1 MRTSPSVF
9 ITGCSSGFGLG
20 LAVELARRGWQV
32 LPSMRDPGKRA
43 ALDSAWTEADMG
55 GSPHIIALDV
65 RSLDSVRAAAE
76 AATDWL
82 GGPPDALV
90 HSAGYTTIG
99 FFEDLAAGQARDV
112 VETNL
117 LGAMEVTR
125 AFLPGMR
132 SRGSGRIMVL
142 SSNAVNV
149 PHPMFAPYAATKWGL
164 EGWAE
169 ALAMELAPFGVH
181 VLVAQPGAHRTRFSD
196 NLQPAL
202 PPGSAYADIFA
213 AAMKPLEWLGAHQ
226 RDAAHAVRVMADVL
240 ESPRPAFRTRLG
252 PDAIVCA
259 AAARVLPYRVRSG
272 ILGRFLGLPAS
283 PGRVPPSVPDSS
295 VTVQRPSRSAS

>member
-1 MRTSPSVF
+1 MTDASPSVF

-43 ALDSAWTEADMG
+43 ALDRAWTEADLD
-55 GSPHIIALDV
+55 GSPHVIALDV

-76 AATDWL
+76 AVTDRL

-90 HSAGYTTIG
+90 HSAGYTTVG
-99 FFEDLAAGQARDV
+99 FFEDLTANQVRDV

-117 LGAMEVTR
+117 LGVMEVTR

-149 PHPMFAPYAATKWGL
+149 PHPLFAPYAATKWGL

-169 ALAMELAPFGVH
+169 ALAMELTPFGVH
-181 VLVAQPGAHRTRFSD
+181 VLVAQPGAHRTHFSD
-196 NLQPAL
+196 NLRPAL
-202 PPGSAYADIFA
+202 PPGSAYAETFA
-213 AAMKPLEWLGAHQ
+213 TVMKPLEWLGQHQ
-226 RDAAHAVRVMADVL
+226 RDPAPAVRVMADVL

-252 PDAIVCA
+252 PDAIACA
-259 AAARVLPYRVRSG
+259 LAARVLPYRVRSG
-272 ILGRFLGLPAS
+272 LLARFLRLPAAHERAPAAR
-283 PGRVPPSVPDSS
+283 PGQLNHSS
-295 VTVQRPSRSAS
+295 AT

>member
-1 MRTSPSVF
+1 VTNASPSVF

-43 ALDSAWTEADMG
+43 ALDWAWTEAGLG
-55 GSPHIIALDV
+55 GCPHVTALDV
-65 RSLDSVRAAAE
+65 RSLDSVRAAAV
-76 AATDWL
+76 AVTDRL

-149 PHPMFAPYAATKWGL
+149 PHPLFAPYAATKWGL

-169 ALAMELAPFGVH
+169 ALATELAPFGVH
-181 VLVAQPGAHRTRFSD
+181 VVVAQPGAHRTRFSD

-202 PPGSAYADIFA
+202 PPGSAYAGIFA
-213 AAMKPLEWLGAHQ
+213 DVMKPLEWLGRHQ
-226 RDAAHAVRVMADVL
+226 RDAARAVRVMADVL
-240 ESPRPAFRTRLG
+240 DSPRPAFRTRLG
-252 PDAIVCA
+252 PDAIACA

-272 ILGRFLGLPAS
+272 ILARFLGLPHARGKVRATC
-283 PGRVPPSVPDSS
+283 PGQLRNSS
-295 VTVQRPSRSAS
+295 VT

>member
-1 MRTSPSVF
+1 VTDASPSVF

-32 LPSMRDPGKRA
+32 LPSMRDLGKRT
-43 ALDSAWTEADMG
+43 ALDQAWAEAGLG
-55 GSPHIIALDV
+55 GSPHVIALDV

-76 AATDWL
+76 AVTDQL

-149 PHPMFAPYAATKWGL
+149 PHPLFAPYAATKWGL

-181 VLVAQPGAHRTRFSD
+181 VMVAQPGAHRTRFSD

-213 AAMKPLEWLGAHQ
+213 AVMKPLEWLGRHQ
-226 RDAAHAVRVMADVL
+226 RDAARAVRVMADVL
-240 ESPRPAFRTRLG
+240 GSPRPAFRTRLG
-252 PDAIVCA
+252 PDAIACA

-272 ILGRFLGLPAS
+272 ILARFLGLPPS
-283 PGRVPPSVPDSS
+283 PGKVPATRPGQLRNSS
-295 VTVQRPSRSAS
+295 AT

>member
-1 MRTSPSVF
+1 VTDVSPSVF

-20 LAVELARRGWQV
+20 LAVELARRGWRV

-43 ALDSAWTEADMG
+43 ALDRAWAEAGLDG
-55 GSPHIIALDV
+55 RAHIIALDV
-65 RSLDSVRAAAE
+65 RSPESVRAAAE
-76 AATDWL
+76 AVTGRL
-82 GGPPDALV
+82 GGSPDALV

-99 FFEDLAAGQARDV
+99 FFEDMTAGQARDV

-117 LGAMEVTR
+117 LGAMDVTR

-132 SRGSGRIMVL
+132 GRGSGRIMVL
-142 SSNAVNV
+142 TSNAVNV

-169 ALAMELAPFGVH
+169 ALAMELAPFGVR
-181 VLVAQPGAHRTRFSD
+181 VMIAQPGAHRTDFSA

-213 AAMKPLEWLGAHQ
+213 AVMKPLEWIGQHQ
-226 RDAAHAVRVMADVL
+226 RAAAPAVRVMADVL
-240 ESPRPAFRTRLG
+240 ESPRPAFRTRIG
-252 PDAIVCA
+252 PDAFACA
-259 AAARVLPYRVRSG
+259 VAARVLPYRVRSG
-272 ILGRFLGLPAS
+272 ILARFLGLPTRPAL
-283 PGRVPPSVPDSS
+283 PAGR
-295 VTVQRPSRSAS
+295 R

>member
-1 MRTSPSVF
+1 
-9 ITGCSSGFGLG
+9 
-20 LAVELARRGWQV
+20 
-32 LPSMRDPGKRA
+32 MRDPGRRA
-43 ALDSAWTEADMG
+43 ALDSAWAEAGLD
-55 GSPHIIALDV
+55 GSPHVLALDV
-65 RSLDSVRAAAE
+65 RSPESVRSVAAAV
-76 AATDWL
+76 TDRL

-99 FFEDLAAGQARDV
+99 FFEDLTAGQARDV

-117 LGAMEVTR
+117 LGAMDVTR
-125 AFLPGMR
+125 AFLPAMR

-196 NLQPAL
+196 NLQPVL
-202 PPGSAYADIFA
+202 PSGSAYADIFA
-213 AAMKPLEWLGAHQ
+213 VVMKPLEWLGEHQ
-226 RDAAHAVRVMADVL
+226 RDAARAVRVMADVL
-240 ESPRPAFRTRLG
+240 ESPRPSFRTRLG
-252 PDAIVCA
+252 PDAIACA
-259 AAARVLPYRVRSG
+259 AAARVLPYRVRSR
-272 ILGRFLGLPAS
+272 ILARFLDLPAS
-283 PGRVPPSVPDSS
+283 PGRSATRPGQLRRSS
-295 VTVQRPSRSAS
+295 AT